1 MTTIT
6 QVLEQMGQDAKL
18 QNSAQVKEFI
28 EHTELSIELKNALIT
43 KDTVS
48 LERQMD
54 VCPDI
59 VCFLV
64 PAEDDQPAE
73 DDSKENSDTNIKSIV
88 NG

>member
-6 QVLEQMGQDAKL
+6 QVLEQMGQHANL
-18 QNSAQVKEFI
+18 QNNAEVEEFI
-28 EHTELSIELKNALIT
+28 NQAELSIELKNALIN

-73 DDSKENSDTNIKSIV
+73 EDSKDNSETNIKSIV